1 MTKNVVQTLLQFLI
15 GLEVVVLRELI
26 EIVQVVVDLLQCV
39 IIIEKSTGAIELG
52 LVVVPVT
59 FNLTNLQFEVCT
71 ASEVEGVDRLLH
83 LQTEV
88 ALLFGNLIK
97 DLLTELVKE
106 HLTLIVRIGRICD
119 NVNVGVVRQLT
130 FLFAGNIFIRIT
142 TTIPQSAVVLR
153 NRIFLSQP

>member
-15 GLEVVVLRELI
+15 GLEVVSLRELI

-71 ASEVEGVDRLLH
+71 SPRSRRG
-83 LQTEV
+83 
-88 ALLFGNLIK
+88 
-97 DLLTELVKE
+97 
-106 HLTLIVRIGRICD
+106 
-119 NVNVGVVRQLT
+119 
-130 FLFAGNIFIRIT
+130 
-142 TTIPQSAVVLR
+142 
-153 NRIFLSQP
+153 